1 MSLQFEIFKAVYYGD
16 IMLFIDLGGF
26 EEANIDFPINNK
38 GNNLLHLA
46 IHRGK

>member
-1 MSLQFEIFKAVYYGD
+1 M
-16 IMLFIDLGGF
+16 MLFIDLGGL
-26 EEANIDFPINNK
+26 EEENIDFPINAQ